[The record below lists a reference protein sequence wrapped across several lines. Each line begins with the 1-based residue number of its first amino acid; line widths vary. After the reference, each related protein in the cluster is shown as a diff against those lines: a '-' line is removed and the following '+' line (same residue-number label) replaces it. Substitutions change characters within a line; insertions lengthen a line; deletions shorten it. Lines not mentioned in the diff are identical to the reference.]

1 MNRRFTFLIAAMTL
15 LVKFLGAPQLAWG
28 QKDVSY
34 SLVTSADQL
43 VAGKHYIIVS
53 GGTDGDAYYLSN
65 QDTDNRNR
73 KATGISI
80 TNYKIAING
89 LAYDMVLSGNDG
101 NWTFYDV
108 YGPDG
113 QGTEPGYLYASSSDN
128 DYLELQST
136 LDNNGRWSISIG
148 DSGAATIVGQGT
160 NSHNVMQFNSSS
172 SLFSCYASASQS
184 PVYLYVKDNDNAC
197 IIYSDTDISSDRSI
211 SGSMNI
217 LSGIVTVIEDIKL
230 TVRGTLNNNKAANLV
245 IEDGGQLICSNSVPA
260 TVQKSIA
267 GAGTETTATGWCL
280 ISSPIS
286 EPSIY
291 SSSVANLITDSG
303 YDLFRYNE
311 SDNSWQNFKV
321 EQDPVFTS
329 FEIGRGYLYR
339 NAANT
344 TVTFKGNININT
356 YVEDYA
362 LSYSNANESLK
373 GLNII
378 GNPLTYDIL
387 WGDIDMENVNVY
399 GYYTLETN
407 GNWTV
412 CSGDDLT
419 SNYIAPMQ
427 GILVKA
433 NGDDPYVS
441 FGDAKKAKE
450 TDANNDYIKFV
461 VSNSQYED
469 VTYALFDKGE
479 GLNKINHRNA
489 EIPMLYIP
497 QDSENYAI
505 ATMDD
510 DSQMF
515 GLSFK
520 AMTMGKYT
528 LSYKTKGEFSY
539 LHVID
544 RLTGEDVDML
554 LDGEYSFMG
563 SLADADDRFVV
574 KLSHDANGLENSSDI
589 FAYQN
594 GTDIIVEGEGELQVF
609 DIMGRHI
616 MNTNVNGTKIIS
628 TSTLN
633 RGVYVMKLNGKVQ
646 KIIVK

>member
-1 MNRRFTFLIAAMTL
+1 MNRRFSFLIAAMTL

-43 VAGKHYIIVS
+43 VAGKHYIIAS
-53 GGTDGDAYYLSN
+53 SGTDGDAYYMSN
-65 QDTDNRNR
+65 QDTEYHNRN
-73 KATGISI
+73 ATGISKS
-80 TNYKIAING
+80 NYKIAIND
-89 LAYDMVLSGNDG
+89 LAYDMILSGNEG

-136 LDNNGRWSISIG
+136 LDNNGKWSISIG
-148 DSGAATIVGQGT
+148 DGGAATIVAQGT

-172 SLFSCYASASQS
+172 PLFSCYASASQS
-184 PVYLYVKDNDNAC
+184 PVYLYVKDNDNGC
-197 IIYSDTDISSDRSI
+197 IIYSDTDISSDRTV

-217 LSGIVTVIEDIKL
+217 HSGVVTVKNDIIL
-230 TVRGTLNNNKAANLV
+230 TVTGTLYNNKPANLM

-260 TVQKSIA
+260 TIQKNIA
-267 GAGTETTATGWCL
+267 GAGTETTATGWYL

-311 SDNSWQNFKV
+311 TANQWQIYKKPD
-321 EQDPVFTS
+321 EDPQFTS
-329 FEIGRGYLYR
+329 FENGRGYLYR

-344 TVTFKGNININT
+344 TVTFKGNINI
-356 YVEDYA
+356 YVEEYA
-362 LSYSNANESLK
+362 LSYSNVNESLK

-378 GNPLTYDIL
+378 GNPLTYDID
-387 WGDIDMENVNVY
+387 WDDITKHNVIED

-407 GNWTV
+407 GGWTANT
-412 CSGDDLT
+412 SGT
-419 SNYIAPMQ
+419 IAPMQ

-433 NGDDPYVS
+433 NGANPYVS
-441 FGDAKKAKE
+441 FGYAKKAKE
-450 TDANNDYIKFV
+450 TAANNDYIKFV

-469 VTYALFDKGE
+469 VTYALFGKGE
-479 GLNKINHRNA
+479 GLNKISHRNA

-497 QDSENYAI
+497 QDGENYAI

-510 DSQMF
+510 DTQMF

-563 SLADADDRFVV
+563 SPADADDRFVV
-574 KLSHDANGLENSSDI
+574 KLSYDANGLENSSDI

-609 DIMGRHI
+609 DLMGRHI